1 MQTDVCITLGRSTLV
16 MLWKQGHGIEIP
28 GHSCVYTYT
37 WCVCVCGVYHCVLH
51 VLCCDKVCFIPSI
64 TLCIQHPFMWSIRH
78 QVPFHYITYM
88 YVYSA
93 CIISCLINT
102 LVNTHCKSLPCEI
115 LKECNIFGPYLC
127 LFIVLYILNA
137 LQVAGS

>member
-1 MQTDVCITLGRSTLV
+1 MVLRF
-16 MLWKQGHGIEIP
+16 P
-28 GHSCVYTYT
+28 GTVVYIHTPG
-37 WCVCVCGVYHCVLH
+37 VCVCGVYHCVLH

-64 TLCIQHPFMWSIRH
+64 TLCIQHPFMWSIGH
-78 QVPFHYITYM
+78 QVPFHYIT

-102 LVNTHCKSLPCEI
+102 LVNTHCKSLPYEI